1 MYQIQNANSHLCVE
15 PDLWSPYYG
24 STYQDS
30 CRASPD
36 QYWEISSPNESYHVN
51 LINAWTGWCLATYDA
66 SGNNHTPVILSPC
79 DPAPSYHQNIH
90 TTWQLG

>member
-1 MYQIQNANSHLCVE
+1 MDPNLY
-15 PDLWSPYYG
+15 SPYYN
-24 STYQDS
+24 SVSQDD
-30 CRASPD
+30 CRPAPD
-36 QYWEISSPNESYHVN
+36 QYWEISSPNESDHVN

-79 DPAPSYHQNIH
+79 DPGPIWNQNQY